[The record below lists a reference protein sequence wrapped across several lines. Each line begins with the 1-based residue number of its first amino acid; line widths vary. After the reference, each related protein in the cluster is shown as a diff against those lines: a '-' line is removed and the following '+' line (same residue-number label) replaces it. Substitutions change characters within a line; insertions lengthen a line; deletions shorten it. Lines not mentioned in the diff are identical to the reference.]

1 MKTVTVAACLTLL
14 AAGLF
19 AVNTEKG
26 RLDRNVLRNIE
37 RNFDGKLRTT
47 PLDESFDVMGT
58 TRGVYLEG
66 YGAVFTT
73 EINLLPSATISPFMQ
88 QIPPAYRARL
98 HKRKIERLAL
108 LKQTMR
114 GMMIASA
121 GLLKDLPADQQIV
134 LGVSIFYY
142 SWEDTTDLPTQ
153 VVMKAS
159 RDVLLKGAALENSIV
174 AEEY

>member
-1 MKTVTVAACLTLL
+1 MKSLTAVACLTVL
-14 AAGLF
+14 AAALG
-19 AVNTEKG
+19 AVNTERAK
-26 RLDRNVLRNIE
+26 LDRTVLRNIE
-37 RNFDGKLRTT
+37 RRCDGKLGTT
-47 PLDESFDVMGT
+47 PAEESFDVMGT

-73 EINLLPSATISPFMQ
+73 EINLLPSASINPFLL
-88 QIPPAYRARL
+88 QIPPEYRTRL
-98 HKRKIERLAL
+98 HKRKIERLAV

-114 GMMIASA
+114 GLMVASA
-121 GLLKDLPADQQIV
+121 GMLKELPGNQQIV
-134 LGVSIFYY
+134 LGVSIFYH